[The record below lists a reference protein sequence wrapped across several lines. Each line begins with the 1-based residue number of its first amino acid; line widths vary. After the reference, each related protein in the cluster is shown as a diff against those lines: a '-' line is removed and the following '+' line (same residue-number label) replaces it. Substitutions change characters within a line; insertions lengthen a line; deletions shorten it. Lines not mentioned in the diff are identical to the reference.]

1 MIKKRFLDLVLVQ
14 HIKPISRNVMKY
26 VYFYFILI
34 ILSIF
39 SEKELFSQENVIKK
53 QLSES
58 FKGRI
63 GVVDMKKILNESKAY
78 QSLVDQFEEKRR
90 AQRNVITKQEDQI
103 RDEES
108 DLVKKKNILSKE
120 VYAEK
125 VKELNKKVNNIK
137 QTNMN
142 EAKKF
147 EELFDRSTNRIQGA
161 LVDVLSVIANDQNLN
176 VVLSKSQVILVGKD
190 IDLTE
195 KAVLELN
202 KVLPK
207 VTLGE

>member
-190 IDLTE
+190 IDLTD

>member
-90 AQRNVITKQEDQI
+90 AQRKTADPQ
-103 RDEES
+103 R
-108 DLVKKKNILSKE
+108 
-120 VYAEK
+120 
-125 VKELNKKVNNIK
+125 
-137 QTNMN
+137 
-142 EAKKF
+142 
-147 EELFDRSTNRIQGA
+147 
-161 LVDVLSVIANDQNLN
+161 
-176 VVLSKSQVILVGKD
+176 KS
-190 IDLTE
+190 
-195 KAVLELN
+195 
-202 KVLPK
+202 
-207 VTLGE
+207 

>member
-137 QTNMN
+137 QKNMT

-190 IDLTE
+190 IDLTD

>member
-1 MIKKRFLDLVLVQ
+1 
-14 HIKPISRNVMKY
+14 MKNL
-26 VYFYFILI
+26 YFGFIFIGLI
-34 ILSIF
+34 IF
-39 SEKELFSQENVIKK
+39 STTKLYSQDSVKSKK
-53 QLSES
+53 VSDS
-58 FKGRI
+58 FQARV

-78 QSLVDQFEEKRR
+78 QTLVDQFEEKRR
-90 AQRNVITKQEDQI
+90 TQRNVITKQEDQI

-108 DLVKKKNILSKE
+108 DLMKKKNILSNE

-125 VKELNKKVNNIK
+125 VKELSKKVNEIK
-137 QTNMN
+137 QKNMN
-142 EAKKF
+142 EAKRF

-161 LVDVLSVIANDQNLN
+161 LVDVLSVIANDENLN
-176 VVLSKSQVILVGKD
+176 VVLSKSQVILVGKN

-207 VTLGE
+207 VILGE